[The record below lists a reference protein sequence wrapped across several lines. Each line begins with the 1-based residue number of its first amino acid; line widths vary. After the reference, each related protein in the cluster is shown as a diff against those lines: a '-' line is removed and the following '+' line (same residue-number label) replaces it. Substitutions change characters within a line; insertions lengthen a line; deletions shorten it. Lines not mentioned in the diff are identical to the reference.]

1 MPVKTNQNNKL
12 KNKIII
18 NYNVKYIRYLFR
30 FSVGKTE
37 ELNNGQYVGNAANLL
52 IWCMMVILRCLRGFH
67 FHQMSFLL
75 RY

>member
-52 IWCMMVILRCLRGFH
+52 I
-67 FHQMSFLL
+67 
-75 RY
+75 